1 MCRSRLMN
9 NKSNRLHER
18 CLCII
23 YDDKTWPFVDLSAKD
38 GSVTIHTQNLRVLAT
53 EMFKVH
59 KNMSP
64 ELTHYNLRNPII
76 FIIINFVYHS
86 SASISNLAAK
96 IWILV
101 ADRLKELDS
110 ISSFRKEI
118 ER

>member
-1 MCRSRLMN
+1 MCRSRLIN

-23 YDDKTWPFVDLSAKD
+23 LDDKTWSFVDLSAKD
-38 GSVTIHTQNLRVLAT
+38 GFVTKFVLAT

-76 FIIINFVYHS
+76 FTIINFVYHS

-101 ADRLKELDS
+101 PERLKKLDS